1 MCDAFTCVLVG
12 FCQLDT
18 SLDKSWEEGASS
30 IRLVCS
36 LICYRRVQSTMGG
49 AVPRQAGLSTIRKVA
64 EQASRQGSST
74 VSASVPALPAS
85 LTVVVKI
92 TTAVTKTP

>member
-1 MCDAFTCVLVG
+1 
-12 FCQLDT
+12 
-18 SLDKSWEEGASS
+18 
-30 IRLVCS
+30 
-36 LICYRRVQSTMGG
+36 MGG